1 MKRMYVVLGLILL
14 AFLWALSSMGQKSQD
29 LSEQMQ
35 KRLELR
41 EEMHRRMMDKL
52 LRGIGPDQ
60 DLFKDMEQMFE
71 ESMSDSLINID
82 TFRSNSSAFASEWV
96 SDEKGRTLVITP
108 KDAKQQLDIDV
119 KGQLITIKGKSERS
133 SQQGSFISSFSNSFS
148 VPEDCDGTQ
157 VKMDQKDGKIL
168 VHFPFIMAQKFKSI
182 PRQKD
187 ERTPLPPTQDG
198 VEI

>member
-1 MKRMYVVLGLILL
+1 MM
-14 AFLWALSSMGQKSQD
+14 WALSSLGQKSQD

-52 LRGIGPDQ
+52 LRGVGPDQ

-71 ESMSDSLINID
+71 ESMNDSFATID
-82 TFRSNSSAFASEWV
+82 AFSTNSSAFSSEWQA
-96 SDEKGRTLVITP
+96 DEKGRILVITP
-108 KDAKQQLDIDV
+108 KDSKAQLDIDV
-119 KGQLITIKGKSERS
+119 KGYLITIKGKTEKSANGS
-133 SQQGSFISSFSNSFS
+133 SFISSFSNSFS
-148 VPEDCDGTQ
+148 VPNDCDGTK

-168 VHFPFIMAQKFKSI
+168 VQFPYFKAQNIKNVPI
-182 PRQKD
+182 QKD
-187 ERTPLPPTQDG
+187 ERKPLPPQDG

>member
-1 MKRMYVVLGLILL
+1 
-14 AFLWALSSMGQKSQD
+14 MGQKNQD

-60 DLFKDMEQMFE
+60 DLFKGMEQMFE
-71 ESMSDSLINID
+71 ESMSDSLFSID
-82 TFRSNSSAFASEWV
+82 TFRSGPSAFASEWV
-96 SDEKGRTLVITP
+96 ADEKGRTLIITP

-119 KGQLITIKGKSERS
+119 KGQLITIKGKTERS
-133 SQQGSFISSFSNSFS
+133 SQNGSFVSSFSNSFS
-148 VPEDCDGTQ
+148 VPDDCDGTQ
-157 VKMDQKDGKIL
+157 VKMDQKEGKIL
-168 VHFPFIMAQKFKSI
+168 VHFPYVVAQKLKTI